1 MPIFI
6 LSVIVQVAFVV
17 HIVKTGRNT
26 TWIWIVIALPVAGSI
41 AYFIVEVLP
50 GLGSSHTARRTK
62 KTLVNTL
69 NPNKDLNQAV
79 QNYTLSDTVENT
91 MKLAAECLNKEKYA
105 EAKSL
110 YERCL
115 IGIHKD
121 DPELM
126 QGLASA
132 EFKLGEFEICKGIL
146 DDLIAKNPDYKSPD
160 AHLLYARSL
169 EELGETQEALHEYEA
184 LDKYFPGPEATYR
197 YAKLLQAIQQQDKA
211 IELYEKIMVQAQ
223 QAGNHYNNIYGQ
235 WIKLAKAQL

>member
-6 LSVIVQVAFVV
+6 LSIIVQVAFVV

-26 TWIWIVIALPVAGSI
+26 TWIWIVLALPVAGSI
-41 AYFIVEVLP
+41 AYFIIEVLP
-50 GLGSSHTARRTK
+50 GLGSSHTARKTK
-62 KTLVNTL
+62 HSVVNTL

-79 QNYTLSDTVENT
+79 QNFSLSDTVENS
-91 MKLAAECLNKEKYA
+91 MNLAAECIGQEKYE

-115 IGIHKD
+115 TGVHKD

-132 EFKLGEFEICKGIL
+132 EFGLGEFKTCRGIL
-146 DDLIAKNPDYKSPD
+146 DDLIEKNPDYKSPE

-169 EELGETQEALHEYEA
+169 EGLGETQEALHEYEA

-197 YAKLLQAIQQQDKA
+197 YAKLLQAIEQQDKA
-211 IELYEKIMVQAQ
+211 RAQFEKILVQAE
-223 QAGNHYNNIYGQ
+223 QAGKHYNNIYGQ
-235 WIKLAKAQL
+235 WIKLAKAEL